1 MSEIS
6 ESFLGEICGLFSFPA
21 NEEKSLVLFPQG
33 NDLQVNKSLNGTIC
47 YPEEKGKKIE
57 KIFSRENKD
66 KIFELLFGEEKNDLD
81 QSEIEGDYQNKINNY
96 NTFSDSINQFKTEK
110 NNQINRNDSIFEFA
124 KDFLLFYVH
133 WVNKEI
139 NKMLRKHGIKNKK
152 LLKIT
157 SKYYLFLFNKRDFL
171 SITCKNMIIYS
182 LSKEGKMKNKKIIR
196 RIYEDPEKYKDIILF
211 FEETLE
217 QSLINYYNSD
227 IFKSFKNNNLNK
239 KKNEYFRRQTD
250 ISLFDCNG
258 FIRFI
263 NSLKENSFKNFV

>member
-110 NNQINRNDSIFEFA
+110 NNQINRNDSIFDFA